1 MSLYVREHDAMVS
14 RARVPTGPGARTGLY
29 VPEWHK
35 LLVAAPRQ
43 GTSDARLLVF
53 AVQQ

>member
-1 MSLYVREHDAMVS
+1 MVS
-14 RARVPTGPGARTGLY
+14 RARVPTVPGARTGLY

-35 LLVAAPRQ
+35 LLVAAPRREA
-43 GTSDARLLVF
+43 SEARVLVF